1 MPTLEFSTLDERLL
15 TTEEIKQQLADWKA
29 ESEARHILEEEDTQP
44 LSKAEIAQKLFE
56 NRCLNVLKDSKM
68 KAGYFC
74 STAEYKDAERILLS
88 TVGVDI
94 ADEVRSTFFCTYANL
109 FF

>member
-15 TTEEIKQQLADWKA
+15 TTEEIKQQLAQWKV
-29 ESEARHILEEEDTQP
+29 ESEQRHASEDDDTQP

-56 NRCLNVLKDSKM
+56 NRCLNLLRDTQM

-74 STAEYKDAERILLS
+74 STAEYKDAEQILIS
-88 TVGVDI
+88 TVGMDI

-109 FF
+109 FI